1 MYFPTTSIQA
11 IRVMS
16 SARVKSGFHRGIKWE
31 EGHQKEKLNE
41 DRACL
46 CASSCPGGGWGD
58 TFALLA

>member
-1 MYFPTTSIQA
+1 MN
-11 IRVMS
+11 
-16 SARVKSGFHRGIKWE
+16 SARVKSDFHRGIKWE